1 MKYEDSDFDE
11 LPADAKSA
19 AEKMGYTKEMW
30 DADEG
35 KLQFVWSLGKTLLIV
50 GSSSPLIQ

>member
-1 MKYEDSDFDE
+1 MKYEDSDFDD

-19 AEKMGYTKEMW
+19 AGKMGFTKEMW

-35 KLQFVWSLGKTLLIV
+35 KMPSHR
-50 GSSSPLIQ
+50 